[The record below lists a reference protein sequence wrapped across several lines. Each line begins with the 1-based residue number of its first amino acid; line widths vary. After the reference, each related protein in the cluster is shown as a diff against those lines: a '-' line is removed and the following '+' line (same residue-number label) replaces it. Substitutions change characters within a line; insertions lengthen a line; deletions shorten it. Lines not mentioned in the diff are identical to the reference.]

1 MISILMQNF
10 VLNRLSSQSSTFSYD
25 AHVYYLPKLMQKS
38 TSKNLLKILLI
49 RSNFSPQQKAEI
61 KNCFLAKMNWD
72 IAYLTIFI
80 IISNSQ
86 KFPGTKK
93 ISIYQLFRLP
103 EDWKYLYCCEWNT
116 VILTLIQPPLLLIPS
131 LYPQLCWD
139 PLYYVVIWN
148 LTSIQK
154 HFLIA
159 DMPKQRYE

>member
-1 MISILMQNF
+1 
-10 VLNRLSSQSSTFSYD
+10 
-25 AHVYYLPKLMQKS
+25 
-38 TSKNLLKILLI
+38 
-49 RSNFSPQQKAEI
+49 
-61 KNCFLAKMNWD
+61 MNWD

-139 PLYYVVIWN
+139 PIYYVVIWN
-148 LTSIQK
+148 LTSRKI
-154 HFLIA
+154 FLIA
-159 DMPKQRYE
+159 DMPKTKVWVNHQFIKREYYNLRQQIWRSVMWLKWVFIKYLGGLFWLAKFYIW